1 MKLFS
6 TIIIFLSSLLTG
18 CTQPAKIP
26 ETNREGV
33 SVFPVAES
41 VPDFSI
47 SNHINTDKN
56 IQNLS
61 DLKGSLIII
70 DFFGTWCGPCIK
82 ALPHLETLQKA
93 FPDRISILLVS
104 NEKREKLQ
112 SFLEKRKPFLF
123 PIIIDSGNVMTDF
136 FAPPAYPHT
145 VVLNQDLQIVAVSD
159 GASITEEMIAEWL
172 SGKISAVVSKPS
184 GGIIKETNNMESS
197 NQLVKLSQQF
207 MYASKTG
214 EDVELYINR
223 VNEIPYDTLVMGLPT
238 DEEKKA
244 FWINLYNAFTHSAL
258 TKDPEKYEDRGR
270 FFSSDQFGVAGHKI
284 SLDCMEHGILRR
296 SKIKWSLG
304 YFGKL
309 FPGKFEKDLRV
320 KELDYRIH
328 FALNCGAKSC
338 PPIAF
343 YKPENVNPQLEQ
355 AAYSFLSSEA
365 EYDAVSG
372 TLLLP
377 AIMSWFRRDFGGKK
391 AMIRLLKE
399 KKLLP
404 EDAEPSISFKS
415 YNWELYTDNFK
426 IK

>member
-1 MKLFS
+1 MKFFS
-6 TIIIFLSSLLTG
+6 TIIILISGFFIG
-18 CTQPAKIP
+18 CAQPAMVP
-26 ETNREGV
+26 QTDRAGV
-33 SVFPVAES
+33 FIAPVAET

-47 SNHINTDKN
+47 ANHLNADKSL
-56 IQNLS
+56 QKLS
-61 DLKGSLIII
+61 DLNGSLIII

-82 ALPHLETLQKA
+82 ALPHLEALQKA
-93 FPDRISILLVS
+93 FPDKISILLVS
-104 NEKREKLQ
+104 NEKKEKLQ

-123 PIIIDSGNVMTDF
+123 PIIVDNENVMTDF

-145 VVLNQDLQIVAVSD
+145 VVLNQDLQWVAVSD

-172 SGKISAVVSKPS
+172 SGKISAIDSNPS
-184 GGIIKETNNMESS
+184 GSIIKETNNMESS
-197 NQLVKLSQQF
+197 NKLVKLSQQF

-214 EDVELYINR
+214 EDVESYIKR

-258 TKDPEKYEDRGR
+258 KKNPEKYEDRGS

-284 SLDCMEHGILRR
+284 SLDCMEHSILRR
-296 SKIKWSLG
+296 SMVKWSLG
-304 YFGKL
+304 HFGKL

-343 YKPENVNPQLEQ
+343 YKPENINPQLEQ

-365 EYDAVSG
+365 EYDAASG
-372 TLLLP
+372 TLKLP
-377 AIMSWFRRDFGGKK
+377 AIMGWFRRDFGGKK

-415 YNWELYTDNFK
+415 YNWELYTDNFI